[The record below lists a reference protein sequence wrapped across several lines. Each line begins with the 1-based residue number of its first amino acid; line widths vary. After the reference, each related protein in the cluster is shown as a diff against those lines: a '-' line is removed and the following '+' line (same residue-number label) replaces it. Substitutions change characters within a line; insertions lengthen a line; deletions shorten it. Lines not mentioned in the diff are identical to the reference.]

1 MKQQCIK
8 CNITQELKNK
18 NMLLLKKWLPKIIV
32 VIAVI
37 AIGSVLFEKC
47 GSSVEHKAFL
57 SQMDSLH
64 KVNDSLYS
72 EIAKDD
78 AEIDSLDLVAVELQ
92 YKVDHQKAKVK
103 TIVEY
108 IEVEKNN
115 IDGFSNPELVSS
127 FNNRYPTDT
136 ITNPL
141 LVAQPVLVSAAKDL
155 VELDGAKQI
164 IVLKDS
170 SITTL
175 ESKVTVKDSIIT
187 KYISKEDKY
196 KLILTNKDKEIAGW
210 EGQYQKLE
218 LQYNKLKVKSKF
230 QRIGSYI
237 IIGGLGYLMLA
248 K

>member
-1 MKQQCIK
+1 MSKIK
-8 CNITQELKNK
+8 KA
-18 NMLLLKKWLPKIIV
+18 LPIILFAV
-32 VIAVI
+32 VSVL
-37 AIGSVLFEKC
+37 IGGVLFEKC
-47 GSSVEHKAFL
+47 SSSVEHKAFL

-64 KVNDSLYS
+64 KVNDSLFV
-72 EIAKDD
+72 EIKKDD
-78 AEIDSLDLVAVELQ
+78 AAIDSLNYVSEVLSDKLA
-92 YKVDHQKAKVK
+92 HQKTKVIK
-103 TIVEY
+103 IVET

-115 IDGFSNPELVSS
+115 IDNLQEHQLVS
-127 FNNRYPTDT
+127 FYNTRYPADT

-141 LVAQPVLVSAAKDL
+141 PVAQPVLVSAAKDL

-170 SITTL
+170 SIATL
-175 ESKVTVKDSIIT
+175 ETKVAVKDSVIT
-187 KYISKEDKY
+187 KYISKEDKFR
-196 KLILTNKDKEIAGW
+196 LILTNKDKEIAGW

-237 IIGGLGYLMLA
+237 VIGGLGYLMLA

>member
-1 MKQQCIK
+1 MKKYILP
-8 CNITQELKNK
+8 ILI
-18 NMLLLKKWLPKIIV
+18 LLLLCWIV
-32 VIAVI
+32 FDKVKDF
-37 AIGSVLFEKC
+37 G
-47 GSSVEHKAFL
+47 L
-57 SQMDSLH
+57 STEFTAKQDSLVH
-64 KVNDSLYS
+64 AVDSLKL

-78 AEIDSLDLVAVELQ
+78 AEIDSLDVVAVELQ
-92 YKVDHQKAKVK
+92 YKIDHQKAKVK

-127 FNNRYPTDT
+127 FNNRYPADT

-170 SITTL
+170 SIATL
-175 ESKVTVKDSIIT
+175 ESQVAVKDTI
-187 KYISKEDKY
+187 ISKYVSKENNY
-196 KLILTNKDKEIAGW
+196 KNIMNNQQTQIKDWKF
-210 EGQYQKLE
+210 QYSTLQLE
-218 LQYNKLKVKSKF
+218 NTKLKAKNKF
-230 QRIGSYI
+230 TKIGAGLI
-237 IIGGLGYLMLA
+237 TGGLIYLMLA

>member
-1 MKQQCIK
+1 M
-8 CNITQELKNK
+8 QELKNK
-18 NMLLLKKWLPKIIV
+18 NMKKVLPIV
-32 VIAVI
+32 LFAVI
-37 AIGSVLFEKC
+37 AILIGSVLFEKC
-47 GSSVEHKAFL
+47 NNNVEHKAFL

-64 KVNDSLYS
+64 KVNDSLEA

-78 AEIDSLDLVAVELQ
+78 AEIDSLDIVAIELQ

-170 SITTL
+170 SINTL
-175 ESKVTVKDSIIT
+175 EAKVTVKDSVIGKYANKELNYKNII
-187 KYISKEDKY
+187 
-196 KLILTNKDKEIAGW
+196 LNKDKEITGW

-230 QRIGSYI
+230 HRIGNYVV
-237 IIGGLGYLMLA
+237 IGGLAYLMLV

>member
-1 MKQQCIK
+1 MFSK
-8 CNITQELKNK
+8 
-18 NMLLLKKWLPKIIV
+18 LKKSLPVIIFAV
-32 VIAVI
+32 VTVLV
-37 AIGSVLFEKC
+37 GSVLFEKC
-47 GSSVEHKAFL
+47 SSNVEHKAFL

-64 KVNDSLYS
+64 KVNDSLFA
-72 EIAKDD
+72 EIKKDD
-78 AEIDSLDLVAVELQ
+78 AAIDSLNYVSEVLSDKLA
-92 YKVDHQKAKVK
+92 HQKSKVIK
-103 TIVEY
+103 IVETV
-108 IEVEKNN
+108 EVEKNKV
-115 IDGFSNPELVSS
+115 DTYSEHELISS
-127 FNNRYPTDT
+127 FNNRYPKDT

-141 LVAQPVLVSAAKDL
+141 PVAQPVLVSAAKDL

-170 SITTL
+170 SIATL
-175 ESKVTVKDSIIT
+175 ETKVTVKDSVIS
-187 KYISKEDKY
+187 KYITKEDKY

-237 IIGGLGYLMLA
+237 VIGGLGYLMLA

>member
-1 MKQQCIK
+1 
-8 CNITQELKNK
+8 
-18 NMLLLKKWLPKIIV
+18 MLLKLKKALPIIIFAV
-32 VIAVI
+32 VTVL
-37 AIGSVLFEKC
+37 IGSVLFEKC
-47 GSSVEHKAFL
+47 SSNVEHKAFL
-57 SQMDSLH
+57 AQVDSLH
-64 KVNDSLYS
+64 KVNDSLQV

-78 AEIDSLDLVAVELQ
+78 AAIDSLNYVSEVLTDKLA
-92 YKVDHQKAKVK
+92 HQKTRVIK
-103 TIVEY
+103 IVET

-115 IDGFSNPELVSS
+115 IDNLQKYQLVS
-127 FNNRYPTDT
+127 FYNTRYPADT
-136 ITNPL
+136 VTNPL
-141 LVAQPVLVSAAKDL
+141 PLAQPVLVSAAKDL

-170 SITTL
+170 SIATL
-175 ESKVTVKDSIIT
+175 ETKVAVKDSVIT
-187 KYISKEDKY
+187 KYISKEDKFR
-196 KLILTNKDKEIAGW
+196 LILTNKDKEIAGW

>member
-1 MKQQCIK
+1 M
-8 CNITQELKNK
+8 QELKNK
-18 NMLLLKKWLPKIIV
+18 NMSKLKKALPIV
-32 VIAVI
+32 IFAVV
-37 AIGSVLFEKC
+37 AILVGSVLFEKC
-47 GSSVEHKAFL
+47 GSNVEHKAFL

-92 YKVDHQKAKVK
+92 YKVDHQKAKVIK
-103 TIVEY
+103 IVET
-108 IEVEKNN
+108 IEIEKNN
-115 IDGFSNPELVSS
+115 VDSYTEQELISS
-127 FNNRYPTDT
+127 LNRRYPKDT
-136 ITNPL
+136 VTNPL
-141 LVAQPVLVSAAKDL
+141 PVAQPVLVSVAKDL

-170 SITTL
+170 SINTL
-175 ESKVTVKDSIIT
+175 EAKVTVKDSVIG
-187 KYISKEDKY
+187 KYVSKELNY
-196 KLILTNKDKEIAGW
+196 KNIILNKDKEITGW

-237 IIGGLGYLMLA
+237 VIGGLAYLMLA